1 MRCCHLN
8 NKENIIAYIFISF
21 LVASFSII
29 LLFKNKWLAILIV
42 SCFFIFVFLKS
53 NIRILIISII
63 FFTITITNNIFYY
76 NLNISRDENARV
88 LKVYSYGALGK
99 INNRKVY
106 LSGNFNNIKVGDRL
120 NINGEFNKEIN
131 IEKGIIGNFKVESYS
146 ILDKDFN
153 TKILNFREDVFN
165 SISEK
170 IGKRR
175 ASIITSMAFGY
186 DEYLENEDEEDM
198 KSLGILHAISVSG
211 LHMALIY
218 SLLNRIL
225 GNKIAPFIAL
235 LYVIF
240 TGSEASTLRSYI
252 MMLILNFA
260 VPLRR
265 NYNPIGGIS
274 LAGVILILLKPYSV
288 FEVGFQLSFL
298 ATLGIIAFNKSIN
311 KFFYKLPKFLRESL
325 SITISAQIFT
335 FPFLILYFREFS
347 IGFILGNLIL
357 IPFIN
362 VVVILGNLLALT
374 VKFKAIFNY
383 LIFIS
388 YYLTLFID
396 ILTNKLLIILP
407 NIIYMNEIIA
417 VFYMISFIV
426 IYFYIKGY
434 KRIIYF
440 QFIYLIYFYYLIY
453 SPFPSIEYYK
463 EGILSIN
470 YKGERIVT
478 KINNK
483 ANLDKYKAITLANYV
498 YEDFKN
504 IYLKNNIK
512 ISKFNKDIV
521 LKNKDKDYLIKIS
534 RGEINNSYDIIDCK
548 DSNYFKIILID
559 NKIFILN

>member
-1 MRCCHLN
+1 MRCCHLD

-63 FFTITITNNIFYY
+63 FFIISITNNIFYY
-76 NLNISRDENARV
+76 NLNISRNENARV

-106 LSGNFNNIKVGDRL
+106 LSGNFNNIKVGDIL
-120 NINGEFNKEIN
+120 NINGNFNKEIS
-131 IEKGIIGNFKVESYS
+131 IEKGIIGNFEVESYS

-153 TKILNFREDVFN
+153 TNILNFREYVFN

-218 SLLNRIL
+218 SLLNKLL
-225 GNKIAPFIAL
+225 GNKISPFIAL

-240 TGSEASTLRSYI
+240 TGSESSTLRSYI
-252 MMLILNFA
+252 MMLILNFS

-298 ATLGIIAFNKSIN
+298 ATLGIIIFNKSVN

-325 SITISAQIFT
+325 SITIAAQVFT

-362 VVVILGNLLALT
+362 IVVILGNLLALT
-374 VKFKAIFNY
+374 VKFKFIFNY

-396 ILTNKLLIILP
+396 ILTSKLLIILP
-407 NIIYMNEIIA
+407 NIIYINEIIA

-426 IYFYIKGY
+426 IYFYING
-434 KRIIYF
+434 
-440 QFIYLIYFYYLIY
+440 
-453 SPFPSIEYYK
+453 
-463 EGILSIN
+463 
-470 YKGERIVT
+470 
-478 KINNK
+478 
-483 ANLDKYKAITLANYV
+483 
-498 YEDFKN
+498 
-504 IYLKNNIK
+504 
-512 ISKFNKDIV
+512 
-521 LKNKDKDYLIKIS
+521 
-534 RGEINNSYDIIDCK
+534 
-548 DSNYFKIILID
+548 
-559 NKIFILN
+559 